1 MSLKR
6 SSLKDQAKAS
16 DIKALFPARQLIAN
30 QQPEALRTR
39 APARARPPARPRATP
54 PAPLPPPPP
63 APARASLSAPSHGEH
78 SGKPDA
84 LRAGGRAENS
94 TAPFQGGEP
103 GAAALHR
110 ARRRFT
116 AADDAVILAGRRA
129 TPPVTF
135 TALSQQLGRS
145 ADALRVRAQEL
156 GCVHGQP
163 GAEIKK
169 KRAEPTALIE
179 QRQAPAPIK
188 PRLCLRCR
196 AQFDPPGRFY
206 FLCETHR
213 RGE

>member
-16 DIKALFPARQLIAN
+16 DIRALFPARQLIAN
-30 QQPEALRTR
+30 QQPEASRTR

-116 AADDAVILAGRRA
+116 AAEDAVILAGLKA
-129 TPPVTF
+129 TPRVPYETM
-135 TALSQQLGRS
+135 AQQLGRTVNVLRQYAS
-145 ADALRVRAQEL
+145 EMGWTKGGALKLETAQK
-156 GCVHGQP
+156 
-163 GAEIKK
+163 I
-169 KRAEPTALIE
+169 KRAPVREAAE
-179 QRQAPAPIK
+179 AVK
-188 PRLCLRCR
+188 PRRCLRCR

-206 FLCETHR
+206 FLCEPHR